1 MAATEKIT
9 IMRVG
14 TEEAVRNIQDLK
26 DNIVALKKDLAA
38 LDIGS
43 EEYNKTLQE
52 LNVNQNALKDA
63 MHYTTSETKSAE
75 QAMDGIAVA
84 ARGAGESYN
93 ALVNRL
99 KSLKEEW
106 RATEDVARRNELG
119 KQINEVNQKLKDLDA
134 STGSFKRN
142 VGDYEGAIRRAG
154 DAFTAMGGG
163 AARATTE
170 AKKLK
175 GALDVLSKH
184 PIAAALG
191 VVALAIYK
199 VAGALKT
206 SETNFNRVTNAM
218 SVFQVIGSRMNV
230 FIQKAGSNLAGWA
243 ELLGQI
249 TEKLYILA
257 GGDEELIKRQRQLN
271 LMQQNLIRMRR
282 QFMEEDAEREGEI
295 ARLRLIA
302 IDAENYSVS
311 QREEAMRQTIKLQ
324 QEINGHNLLIAGE
337 EEKIAKLQASFSD
350 NSVEANNAIAAASA
364 NRSKVEAENA
374 NRIRSLMRELNKIT
388 KQARKDTKDDV
399 DAVADSI
406 GNATNQISAK
416 AIILQEIF
424 RNMSSRERWTKFLEE
439 DLREFENIA
448 KTDAQ
453 ALSDEIDSIWE
464 KHFEKEMERTE
475 QLKKARV
482 DMMNTLVS
490 TASSI
495 LGSVAD
501 IYESLSGEDEKAA
514 RNTKAIR
521 IAAAVIDTIAG
532 AISAFTSAQSIPPPA
547 GQIIG
552 AANAAAVVAAG
563 TANIA
568 KIRATDISKNAGN
581 SAASLSSF
589 SSPTVTSSIPQ
600 TTIVRGAQD
609 EAILNQMG
617 KPSRVYILQSDIEA
631 AGKSSRARVAESAF
645 N

>member
-9 IMRVG
+9 ILRVG
-14 TEEAVRNIQDLK
+14 TDEAVRNIQDLK
-26 DNIVALKKDLAA
+26 TNISELKKQLND

-52 LNVNQNALKDA
+52 LSVNQNALKDA
-63 MHYTTSETKSAE
+63 MHYTTTETKTAE

-142 VGDYEGAIRRAG
+142 VGDYEGAIKR
-154 DAFTAMGGG
+154 TADGF
-163 AARATTE
+163 RATAGE
-170 AKKLK
+170 AGRAIGPINSITAGFK
-175 GALDVLSKH
+175 ALSKT
-184 PIAAALG
+184 PVVAVLGLIAAALAKIISG
-191 VVALAIYK
+191 LKSSEENMNRVALAMSSFQGAGDLFMRLMQNIGNG
-199 VAGALKT
+199 VAWVAERIGELAEKALPALEEATNKRKELNLT
-206 SETNFNRVTNAM
+206 LQKYYSDSRNFMEMNALSEVK
-218 SVFQVIGSRMNV
+218 ISRLR
-230 FIQKAGSNLAGWA
+230 QKAIEVDEYSAKERAQFLKEAMAEQEKVNARNLRLAQQEEDIANMRSNLY
-243 ELLGQI
+243 
-249 TEKLYILA
+249 KN
-257 GGDEELIKRQRQLN
+257 DK
-271 LMQQNLIRMRR
+271 
-282 QFMEEDAEREGEI
+282 
-295 ARLRLIA
+295 
-302 IDAENYSVS
+302 
-311 QREEAMRQTIKLQ
+311 
-324 QEINGHNLLIAGE
+324 
-337 EEKIAKLQASFSD
+337 
-350 NSVEANNAIAAASA
+350 EANDALARATA
-364 NRSKVEAENA
+364 NRIKVEAQGIDA
-374 NRIRSLMRELNKIT
+374 VTALQRQYNKIM

-406 GNATNQISAK
+406 DNATNQISAK

-439 DLREFENIA
+439 DLREFEDIA
-448 KTDAQ
+448 KADAQ

-568 KIRATDISKNAGN
+568 KIRATDISKNAGS
-581 SAASLSSF
+581 SAASLTSF
-589 SSPTVTSSIPQ
+589 SSPTVTSSVPQ